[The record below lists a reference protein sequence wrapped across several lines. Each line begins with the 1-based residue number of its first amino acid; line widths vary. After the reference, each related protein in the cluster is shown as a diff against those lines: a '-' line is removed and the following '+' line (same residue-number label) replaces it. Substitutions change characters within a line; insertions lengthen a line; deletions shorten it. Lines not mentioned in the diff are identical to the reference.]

1 MRVIEQGRRQ
11 AGDPDI
17 IFSESL
23 PGEKAFV
30 IVPDEG
36 TASSRKPVAR
46 EALNVLITLAGRGR
60 MLLAA
65 LALGALGGLLLS
77 FILPAHYVATARILP
92 PQASQSA
99 LTSLLGQ
106 LGPLAAMGG
115 RDLGLKNPSDIYVDM
130 LQSRKLQDELIRLYD
145 LKSVYG
151 VKTLTDA
158 RKKLTQRSTISA
170 SKDGLISINV
180 DDKSAKR
187 SADLANAY
195 VSQLYLL
202 NQNLATTEAGQRRLF
217 YEQQLDK
224 AKEDLARAEV
234 DLKQTEEETGV
245 FSLEGQGKAAVE
257 SSARLQAQIAAKE
270 VELRSL
276 SSFATEQN
284 PDLLRARE
292 ELAGLRQQL
301 AILQSKQSRSDIS
314 TGKFP
319 EAGLRYV
326 RKLREVKYR
335 ETLFEILARQYE
347 AAKLDESK
355 NAAVIQTLD
364 DAVVPE
370 KPSYP
375 QHGTFAL
382 LGALIAL
389 LLGVVAVL
397 AVEAGQ
403 RMMRDPERSSQLQE
417 LRSHL
422 AGRSAGA
429 QP

>member
-1 MRVIEQGRRQ
+1 
-11 AGDPDI
+11 
-17 IFSESL
+17 
-23 PGEKAFV
+23 
-30 IVPDEG
+30 
-36 TASSRKPVAR
+36 
-46 EALNVLITLAGRGR
+46 
-60 MLLAA
+60 
-65 LALGALGGLLLS
+65 
-77 FILPAHYVATARILP
+77 
-92 PQASQSA
+92 
-99 LTSLLGQ
+99 
-106 LGPLAAMGG
+106 
-115 RDLGLKNPSDIYVDM
+115 
-130 LQSRKLQDELIRLYD
+130 
-145 LKSVYG
+145 
-151 VKTLTDA
+151 
-158 RKKLTQRSTISA
+158 
-170 SKDGLISINV
+170 
-180 DDKSAKR
+180 
-187 SADLANAY
+187 
-195 VSQLYLL
+195 
-202 NQNLATTEAGQRRLF
+202 LF

-234 DLKQTEEETGV
+234 GLKQTEEATGV

-301 AILQSKQSRSDIS
+301 AILQSKESHTELS

-319 EAGLRYV
+319 EAGLKYV

-370 KPSYP
+370 KPSFP
-375 QHGTFAL
+375 HHGTFTI
-382 LGALIAL
+382 LGAVITL
-389 LLGVVAVL
+389 LVAVI
-397 AVEAGQ
+397 AVFAHEGWQ
-403 RMMRDPERSSQLQE
+403 VLMQDPERSSQLQV
-417 LRSHL
+417 LRSYL
-422 AGRSAGA
+422 GRRSAGV

>member
-1 MRVIEQGRRQ
+1 MVEPGRRE
-11 AGDPDI
+11 AGAPDL
-17 IFSESL
+17 IFPESL
-23 PGEKAFV
+23 QGEKAFV
-30 IVPDEG
+30 IVPEEG
-36 TASSRKPVAR
+36 SASPRKPITGELFNALIVLARRSRLLLVAVI
-46 EALNVLITLAGRGR
+46 A
-60 MLLAA
+60 
-65 LALGALGGLLLS
+65 GALGGLLLS

-92 PQASQSA
+92 PQASQST

-145 LKSVYG
+145 LQNVYG
-151 VKTLTDA
+151 LKTLTDA
-158 RKKLTQRSTISA
+158 RKKLAQRSSISA

-180 DDKSAKR
+180 DDKSAR
-187 SADLANAY
+187 RAADLANAY

-257 SSARLQAQIAAKE
+257 SSARLQGQIAAKE

-276 SSFATEQN
+276 SSYATEQN
-284 PDLLRARE
+284 PDLRRARE

-301 AILQSKQSRSDIS
+301 AILQSKESRTELS

-319 EAGLRYV
+319 EAGLKYV

-370 KPSYP
+370 KPSWP
-375 QHGTFAL
+375 QHGTFTL
-382 LGALIAL
+382 LGAVIAL
-389 LLGVVAVL
+389 LVAIV
-397 AVEAGQ
+397 AIFAMEGAQ
-403 RMMRDPERSSQLQE
+403 RMMQDPERSRQLRAIGAH
-417 LRSHL
+417 LR
-422 AGRSAGA
+422 GGSAGE